1 MFCQPFV
8 RVSSKERPPGKSPSD
23 SENPLGVR
31 CRWGI
36 VGLTVP
42 AQFLQPEPFGKNK
55 DPASEVLQA
64 RSKIND
70 APELTAD
77 YYREK
82 ADDIKRL
89 P

>member
-1 MFCQPFV
+1 
-8 RVSSKERPPGKSPSD
+8 
-23 SENPLGVR
+23 
-31 CRWGI
+31 

-42 AQFLQPEPFGKNK
+42 ARFLQPEPFGKNK

-77 YYREK
+77 YYRDK
-82 ADDIKRL
+82 ADEIKTL